1 MSAVL
6 DALKKVTDG
15 LEFLNETQA
24 PDTETYRHYKALV
37 KEAREQIDIMTA
49 EALWYKEDKEKKDGK
64 S

>member
-1 MSAVL
+1 MSTVL
-6 DALKKVTDG
+6 DSLKKVTDG

-37 KEAREQIDIMTA
+37 KEAREQIGIMAA
-49 EALWYKEDKEKKDGK
+49 EEQWYDKDKEKKDGK

>member
-24 PDTETYRHYKALV
+24 PDTQTYRHYKNLV

-49 EALWYKEDKEKKDGK
+49 EAQWYDKDKEKKDG
-64 S
+64 